1 MTSADVVAR
10 ELFELG
16 VRRAFGHPGGE
27 IVELIE
33 ALETNGIEFVL
44 TGHEAAAAFMAGVSG
59 RLTGVPGVCL
69 STLGPGACNAVLG
82 VASAWLD
89 RDPLLHFSARTPD
102 ALNERS
108 NKQNLPLTE
117 VFSSISKSSVRL
129 DGHGT
134 AIAVREAASLAQT
147 PPRGPVHL
155 SLPLDV
161 AGKEDQAGTGR
172 KVRDETCEPRCLETI
187 LTALNESQRPLA
199 AVGLALDS
207 HRDHQAVRRFLAET
221 GIPFVVLPQ
230 GKGVADE
237 GADGFLGTIASAA
250 GDDVTVE
257 AVKGS
262 DFLLGIGFD
271 PVESCHD
278 WHRDRPFYSITNG
291 SVAFRDFSPTVECV
305 GNVTD
310 LLDEL
315 RGKYSGRPAWTSAE
329 VQQIRERVRAAM
341 IPEER
346 ETEAGLSPY
355 HVMERL
361 RQSVP
366 AETILTTDVG
376 AHKMLISQVWRARRP
391 GSFLVSN
398 GLSSMGFGLPASL
411 AASLLSPDRP
421 VVAVVGDG
429 GFGMM
434 VQELETAV
442 RLKVKPLIV
451 VLCDRSLAVI
461 KIAQKAKRLPLR
473 GVDFGTVDWAVV
485 AEGFGAKGLWAHSF
499 EVLDSALTD
508 WLANRQLTVLAV
520 RIDENL
526 YRGLTY

>member
-1 MTSADVVAR
+1 MTCAEAIAH
-10 ELFELG
+10 ELYELG

-89 RDPLLHFSARTPD
+89 RDPLLYFSARTPD

-108 NKQNLPLTE
+108 NKQNLPLSE
-117 VFSSISKSSVRL
+117 VFSPISKSSVRL

-134 AIAVREAASLAQT
+134 PIAVREAASLALT

-155 SLPLDV
+155 SLPPDV
-161 AGKEDQAGTGR
+161 AGKEDRTR
-172 KVRDETCEPRCLETI
+172 TRSKVRDESCVSSGLETI
-187 LTALNESQRPLA
+187 HTALNESQRPVT

-230 GKGVADE
+230 AKGVADDRAE
-237 GADGFLGTIASAA
+237 GYLGTIASAA
-250 GDDVTVE
+250 GDDVAVE
-257 AVKGS
+257 AVKVS
-262 DFLLGIGFD
+262 DCLLGIGFD

-278 WHRDRPFYSITNG
+278 WHRDRPFCSISNG

-305 GNVTD
+305 GNVTK

-315 RGKYSGRPAWTSAE
+315 RGKYAGQPTWTPDE
-329 VQQIRERVRAAM
+329 LRQIRGRVRAAM
-341 IPEER
+341 IPEEK

-361 RQSVP
+361 QQSVP
-366 AETILTTDVG
+366 EETILATDVG
-376 AHKMLISQVWRARRP
+376 AHKMLISQVWHAPRP

-411 AASLLSPDRP
+411 AASLLSPERS

-442 RLKVKPLIV
+442 RLKVKPLVV

-461 KIAQKAKRLPLR
+461 KIAQKAKKLPVR
-473 GVDFGTVDWAVV
+473 GVDFGTVDWAAV
-485 AEGFGAKGLWAHSF
+485 AEGFGAKGLWVHSF
-499 EVLDSALTD
+499 EALASAVVD
-508 WLANRQLTVLAV
+508 WVANRQLTVLAV